1 MSDFGS
7 RISDGA
13 FKIWWLLT
21 CGASKK
27 AKDGAILKRN
37 FRQLLL
43 SLSATAI
50 CDSGILF
57 KAWLFNQQ
65 H

>member
-1 MSDFGS
+1 MV
-7 RISDGA
+7 

-37 FRQLLL
+37 FRQLAL
-43 SLSATAI
+43 SVSATAV
-50 CDSGILF
+50 
-57 KAWLFNQQ
+57 
-65 H
+65 